1 MMIGGSF
8 GQPRA
13 CRDGLVGSRPEILNE
28 TLAGVKGRPAIVYVA
43 VGAVSAPEP
52 RAAS

>member
-1 MMIGGSF
+1 MIGGSF

-13 CRDGLVGSRPEILNE
+13 CRNGQVGSRLEIPNE

-43 VGAVSAPEP
+43 VDTVSAPAP